1 MSNICDISLNSPPQD
16 GSVTQFKRVDLA
28 RKKNQNENKKSMKMT
43 PLSKFDDFIFSSS
56 NLKTIQLRNH
66 I

>member
-1 MSNICDISLNSPPQD
+1 MVQSHNLKELILHE
-16 GSVTQFKRVDLA
+16 
-28 RKKNQNENKKSMKMT
+28 KKNQNENKKSIKMT
-43 PLSKFDDFIFSSS
+43 PLSKFDDLIFSSS